1 MATTNRPS
9 ISAPPQ
15 QAGQDTSTPDLSDDH
30 HIDDRTDDRADAKR
44 QEAKPEVVI
53 GWILAADVRETAL
66 LEAYDQTR
74 RRLQALLREQ
84 FSGFAWRLEPLE
96 RRTFTTRGT
105 LKPLELLELGAEE
118 KLHRR
123 WDFALVVVPNE
134 LAPRKRIFAM
144 GVPSSAL
151 EVAVLSSARMDH
163 DAALSERLTALALHL
178 LGHLFGLE
186 HDEAGPMTP
195 PAIERLEP
203 APFSSDQQRLVRDR
217 LGDIADPR
225 LEELRTRW
233 NAPIFYWQSFWSDPR
248 SIARSVWNYAPWRIP
263 LYLGRMTAA
272 VVASLLVLLLTAE
285 TWEAGSNVAT
295 PDLVFGVTLSIIIAT
310 LFVFFGQHL
319 DQVGRGQGW
328 SEQLARSR
336 IVILG
341 TLLIGMIFLWVV
353 LFGLLLVVS
362 FALPTEVTTG
372 WAGATPGELPRLRYV
387 SFMSSIGILA
397 AALGGNLEEED
408 KIKAELFFDEET

>member
-1 MATTNRPS
+1 MTTTD
-9 ISAPPQ
+9 APTAHQ
-15 QAGQDTSTPDLSDDH
+15 TPTED
-30 HIDDRTDDRADAKR
+30 
-44 QEAKPEVVI
+44 QPELVI
-53 GWILAADVRETAL
+53 GWVLAADVRDPTLLDVYETTRQQL
-66 LEAYDQTR
+66 LAT
-74 RRLQALLREQ
+74 LREQ
-84 FSGFAWRLEPLE
+84 FPGYDWRIEALD
-96 RRTFTTRGT
+96 RRTFEPKGT
-105 LKPLELLELGAEE
+105 LRPLDLLELGAEE

-134 LAPRKRIFAM
+134 LTPRQRIFAM

-151 EVAVLSSARMDH
+151 EVAVLSSARMTLDE
-163 DAALSERLTALALHL
+163 ALPERLQALALHL

-186 HDEAGPMTP
+186 HSDDGPMVP
-195 PAIERLEP
+195 PTLERLEP
-203 APFSSDQQRLVRDR
+203 SPFTPDQHALVRNN
-217 LGDIADPR
+217 LKEIADPR
-225 LEELRTRW
+225 LEEMGTRW
-233 NAPIFYWQSFWSDPR
+233 NAPSFYWRSFRSDPKSIVR
-248 SIARSVWNYAPWRIP
+248 SIWNYSPWRIP

-295 PDLVFGVTLSIIIAT
+295 GGLVFGVTVSIIIAT

-336 IVILG
+336 IVVFS

-353 LFGLLLVVS
+353 LFFLLLVAS
-362 FALPTEVTTG
+362 FALPTDVTTV
-372 WAGATPGELPRLRYV
+372 WAGTPSGDLPRIKYV
-387 SFMSSIGILA
+387 SFMACIGILA